1 MARRKAKIGALI
13 GVDFDEGD
21 WRSNVF
27 ERVMEPGDRRV
38 AGECSKGNGGNGD
51 LTKRLSFPSGV

>member
-13 GVDFDEGD
+13 GVDFDQRD
-21 WRSNVF
+21 CRSNVF

-38 AGECSKGNGGNGD
+38 AGECSKGNGAVPRQRLLD
-51 LTKRLSFPSGV
+51 RLS